1 MEITIKLKR
10 MSASQEYGILEVF
23 EEINDFC
30 LKVNKS
36 LLNIHTYDEMVDEL
50 EKMARMKADYFEV
63 FAYALSQGKNAK
75 IFYCDFTQWEK
86 VKVKAKYIPL
96 LLPIDDKASLVNI
109 AIKQLGL
116 K

>member
-1 MEITIKLKR
+1 MEITRKLKR

-50 EKMARMKADYFEV
+50 EKMARMKTDYFDG
-63 FAYALSQGKNAK
+63 FATGLRQSYNAK
-75 IFYCDFTQWEK
+75 LFYCDFSQWEK
-86 VKVKAKYIPL
+86 VKRKATYIPL
-96 LLPIDDKASLVNI
+96 MLSINDKAQLVNL
-109 AIKQLGL
+109 AIKQLRL
-116 K
+116 R

>member
-1 MEITIKLKR
+1 MEITKKLKR

-50 EKMARMKADYFEV
+50 EKMARMKVDYFDG
-63 FAYALSQGKNAK
+63 FAIALSQSKNTK

-86 VKVKAKYIPL
+86 VKRKAKYIPL
-96 LLPIDDKASLVNI
+96 LLPINDKTQLVNL
-109 AIKQLGL
+109 AIKQLRL